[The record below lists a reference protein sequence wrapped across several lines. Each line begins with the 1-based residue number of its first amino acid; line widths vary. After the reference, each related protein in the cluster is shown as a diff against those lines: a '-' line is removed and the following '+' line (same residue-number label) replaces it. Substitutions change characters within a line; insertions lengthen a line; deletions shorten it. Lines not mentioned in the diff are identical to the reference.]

1 MDAEQSEKR
10 GNQLARWRAE
20 GEAMVA
26 AWQASGLSMR
36 AYAQQAGISE
46 RRLGLWR
53 RRLTNEDSAP
63 AADPASGFVSVSV
76 TSPSDGVEVLVGD
89 DVRIVVT
96 AATDLSLLRQTVAA
110 LRC

>member
-10 GNQLARWRAE
+10 VNQLARWRAE

-53 RRLTNEDSAP
+53 RRLASEDDTSG
-63 AADPASGFVSVSV
+63 ADSSGAFVPVSVM
-76 TSPSDGVEVLVGD
+76 SPTDGIEVLVGD

-96 AATDLSLLRQTVAA
+96 AATDLSLLRQAVAA
-110 LRC
+110 QRC